1 MNVEIRLKPEVVGQ
15 DFICEPE
22 TGNIVAVIRGGEVF
36 RDDREGAKIATVLGT
51 YLYDLK
57 GNLVGHMQGRDVT
70 DATTKSMPIPFRE
83 LLKGTS

>member
-36 RDDREGAKIATVLGT
+36 RDDREGAKIATALAPICTTLRAIWSVTCKVGT
-51 YLYDLK
+51 
-57 GNLVGHMQGRDVT
+57 
-70 DATTKSMPIPFRE
+70 
-83 LLKGTS
+83 